1 MIIFTLNH
9 CMTTATCLACLG
21 GQLTASRNFG
31 ERNIMSV
38 GQMPGNLVG
47 LQCRTPASCVYI
59 IIISLHL
66 FMFGLRIVNTK
77 ITGCI

>member
-21 GQLTASRNFG
+21 ASWQASKNFG

-38 GQMPGNLVG
+38 GQMPENLVG
-47 LQCRTPASCVYI
+47 LQYRTPASCVYI
-59 IIISLHL
+59 IIMSKFAFIYVWS
-66 FMFGLRIVNTK
+66 
-77 ITGCI
+77 

>member
-1 MIIFTLNH
+1 
-9 CMTTATCLACLG
+9 MTTATCLACLG

-31 ERNIMSV
+31 ERNIMSG

-59 IIISLHL
+59 IIMSEFAFIYVWS
-66 FMFGLRIVNTK
+66 
-77 ITGCI
+77 